1 MELNPVFIQFLED
14 AVGASCAGAAVEA
27 LSLPA
32 SVSVRANPFK
42 MQAGE
47 LAGHFG
53 NVDGSVPWCPDGMF
67 LGERPQFTLDPLLH
81 AGAYYVQD
89 SSAMFPGHVFRQAL
103 HEIMDRRAGTDVIR
117 VLDLCAAP
125 GGKTTDLAAS
135 LRTVCGERFVLVANE
150 IMKQRAAVL
159 SDNAGIWGDPSVI
172 VTSADPS
179 AFASLGGF
187 FDIILADVPCSGE
200 GMFRKDQEAVAQW
213 SADNVMMCQARQR
226 RIIADVWPSL
236 AEDGLLVYSTCTFN
250 RYENDENVAWI
261 AANFGA
267 DILEA
272 DAPYDGLLRTGH
284 GVALVPGMAR
294 GEGQYCALLRKTSDS
309 GNVTGGMRKSVGKND
324 PRSWKRAGRE
334 ISARLADM
342 FCCPMEFLEKEG
354 RIVAVPEASVQYL
367 PALECLHPLM
377 RGVAAGQLKGRDF
390 VPDADLALSIALKTA
405 SFPEVGLDLR
415 KALAFLHRD
424 PLVLDNAE
432 KGYVAVTYEG
442 LPLGFVKNLGNRC
455 NSLHP
460 QHRRIR
466 MDI

>member
-14 AVGASCAGAAVEA
+14 AVGASCAGTAVEA

-53 NVDGSVPWCPDGMF
+53 NIDGSVPWCPDGMF

-103 HEIMDRRAGTDVIR
+103 REIMDRRAGTDVIR

-135 LRTVCGERFVLVANE
+135 LRTVCGDRFILVANE

-261 AANFGA
+261 AANLGA

>member
-1 MELNPVFIQFLED
+1 MNLNPVFIQFLED
-14 AVGASCAGAAVEA
+14 AVGAPFAGTVAEA

-42 MQAGE
+42 MQAAE

-53 NVDGSVPWCPDGMF
+53 NVAGQVPWCPDGLF
-67 LGERPQFTLDPLLH
+67 LVDRPQFTLDPLLH

-103 HEIMDRRAGTDVIR
+103 REILDRRAGTEVIR

-135 LRTVCGERFVLVANE
+135 LRAVCGNRFILVANE

-159 SDNAGIWGDPSVI
+159 SDNAAIWGDPCVL

-179 AFASLGGF
+179 AFASLQGF

-236 AEDGLLVYSTCTFN
+236 AGDGMLVYSTCTFN
-250 RYENDENVAWI
+250 RHENDENVAWI
-261 AANFGA
+261 AGNLGA
-267 DILEA
+267 DMEEA
-272 DAPYDGLLRTGH
+272 DASYEGLLRTGH
-284 GVALVPGMAR
+284 GVALAPGLVR
-294 GEGQYCALLRKTSDS
+294 GEGQYCALLRKKPDCESVIR
-309 GNVTGGMRKSVGKND
+309 GARKSVGKND

-334 ISARLADM
+334 ISSRLSDM
-342 FCCPMEFLEKEG
+342 FCYPMEFLEKDG
-354 RIVAVPEASVQYL
+354 MIVAVPEVSVQYL

-377 RGVAAGQLKGRDF
+377 RGVAAGQVKGRDF
-390 VPDADLALSIALKTA
+390 VPDADLALCIGLKKGA
-405 SFPEVGLDLR
+405 FPEADLDLR

-432 KGYVAVTYEG
+432 KGYVTVTYEG